1 MEVPPCGSKSIYSK
15 SKIPHE
21 HIGFSAIDLKNAF
34 WACPLY
40 PESRNISAF
49 EWEDPDTSRKQ
60 QYRWTVLP
68 QGFTESADLFGQV
81 LEQILEQFQYPQGV
95 LLLQYVNDLLLSG
108 QDNTVVKEA
117 ANKLLNF
124 LGKQCLRESKN
135 KLQYV
140 EREVKILGH
149 LVSEGKWGINP
160 ERIEGIV
167 ELPLAK
173 TKKDPRKVQ
182 GLIGYCQLWVEAYA
196 QKSKRV
202 VS

>member
-1 MEVPPCGSKSIYSK
+1 MSLFNTPILPVRKADSSYRLGRTKLRKINEIVWKRHPVVPNPYTPRARSHRSIS
-15 SKIPHE
+15 
-21 HIGFSAIDLKNAF
+21 GFSATDLKNAF

-40 PESRNISAF
+40 PASRNISAF
-49 EWEDPDTSRKQ
+49 EWEDPETSQKQ
-60 QYRWTVLP
+60 RYRWTVLP
-68 QGFTESADLFGQV
+68 QGFTESPDLFGQV

-117 ANKLLNF
+117 TNKLLNF

-149 LVSEGKWGINP
+149 LVSEGK
-160 ERIEGIV
+160 
-167 ELPLAK
+167 
-173 TKKDPRKVQ
+173 
-182 GLIGYCQLWVEAYA
+182 
-196 QKSKRV
+196 
-202 VS
+202 